1 VKVLNGP
8 LRNVGG
14 CSVGTGRSAGY
25 CVRLVFLDQHPK
37 DSHPPS
43 EKEVPLP
50 NFAPPLPTPTIT
62 DPSTAAASNGR
73 STSPKGRSGFIR
85 VQGARVHNLKN
96 ISVDIPRGKL
106 VVITGLSGSGKSSL
120 AFDTLYAEGQRRY
133 VESLSSYARQ
143 FLGRLEKPDVDRIIG
158 ISPAIAI
165 EQKVMTSNPRSTVG
179 TSTEVYDHLKLLFA
193 RAGHTISPV
202 TGNEVKRNTIEDVVQ
217 GVLSFTEGSTVLI
230 LAPIHVP
237 AGRSLREHFEI
248 LQQQGFA
255 RVHDGKEVFRMEDL
269 LEGKKQLKGTWF
281 LVIDRVVVEHEGVG
295 DERIDSELES
305 RAADSAEAAFFEGQG
320 ELILLGE
327 DENGKQRQLGYS
339 DKFEADG
346 LKFEEPSPN
355 LFSFNDPIGACPRC
369 EGYGNVIGIDRDLVI
384 PDKSLSVYDNAVAPW
399 RGEKLSEWKE
409 DFIRDSSK
417 FDFPIHRAYHELTDV
432 QRDLLWKGARG
443 VRGIDRFFD
452 YVEEKSYKIQYRV
465 LASRYRGKTTCPE
478 CEGTRLRKEAR
489 YVKVGGRDIT
499 QLAHLPLHD
508 SLKFFKELELTEHE
522 QKIASRLLKEI
533 TNRLQYLVDVGVG
546 YLTMDRR
553 SNTLSGGETQRID
566 LATSLGSSLVGS
578 MYILDEPSIGLHSR
592 DTQRLI
598 QVLIKLRDLG
608 NTVIVVE
615 HDEEVMRAADH
626 IIDMGPMAGTH
637 GGNVVFTGTHDQLL
651 HSESLTA
658 RYLTGREKI
667 PMPERRR
674 RVRDRIVL
682 QGAREHN
689 LKNIDVAFPLNM
701 LTVVT
706 GVSGSGKTTLVK
718 RILYPALKRELEGF
732 SDRPGEFSSLS
743 GDIDRIKAVELVD
756 QDPIGRSSRSNPV
769 TYVKAWDDIRQLYS
783 DQELAKMRGYKP
795 SFFSF
800 NVDGGRCEQCQGEG
814 EVHIEMQFMAD
825 ISLKCDACHGKRF
838 KEEILEVKFDGLD
851 VADVLDLTVDD
862 AIVFFQKH
870 VGSSTCANRI
880 IQKILPL
887 QQTGLG
893 YVKLG
898 QSSSTLSGGEAQRI
912 KLASFLTKGQDEKP
926 TLFIFDEPTT
936 GLHFHD
942 IAKLLKAFDML
953 LNNGH
958 SVLVIEHNTEVI
970 ASADHI
976 IDLGPEGGDAG
987 GQLLF
992 SGVPE
997 DLVKVEGSYTA
1008 LAMKGRV

>member
-1 VKVLNGP
+1 MADRP
-8 LRNVGG
+8 
-14 CSVGTGRSAGY
+14 Y
-25 CVRLVFLDQHPK
+25 CVSGELSVEHSK
-37 DSHPPS
+37 DSDQPS
-43 EKEVPLP
+43 KKEVPLP
-50 NFAPPLPTPTIT
+50 NFAPPLPTQKAT
-62 DPSTAAASNGR
+62 DTSRKVISNGQNPA
-73 STSPKGRSGFIR
+73 PKGRSGFIR

-106 VVITGLSGSGKSSL
+106 VVVTGLSGSGKSSL

-193 RAGHTISPV
+193 RAGRTVSPV

-217 GVLSFTEGSTVLI
+217 GVLSYPEGSTVLI

-237 AGRSLREHFEI
+237 AGRDLRQHLEI

-255 RVHDGKEVFRMEDL
+255 RVHDGKEIHRMEDL

-281 LVIDRVVVEHEGVG
+281 LVIDRVVVEREGVG
-295 DERIDSELES
+295 DERIDSEIES

-327 DENGKQRQLGYS
+327 DAKGKQRQLGFS

-369 EGYGNVIGIDRDLVI
+369 EGYGNVIGIDPDLVI

-409 DFIRDSSK
+409 DFIRDSSRH
-417 FDFPIHRAYHELTDV
+417 DFPIHRPYRELTAA

-443 VRGIDRFFD
+443 VRSIDRFFD

-499 QLAHLPLHD
+499 QLARLPLQESLGFFRDLQLNEHD
-508 SLKFFKELELTEHE
+508 
-522 QKIASRLLKEI
+522 QRIASRLLKEI

-578 MYILDEPSIGLHSR
+578 MYILDEPSIGLHTR
-592 DTQRLI
+592 DTHRLI

-637 GGNVVFTGTHDQLL
+637 GGQVVFTGTHADLVK
-651 HSESLTA
+651 SESLTA
-658 RYLTGREKI
+658 KYLTGREKI
-667 PMPERRR
+667 PIPKRRR
-674 RVRDRIVL
+674 SVKDKLILR
-682 QGAREHN
+682 GAREHN

-732 SDRPGEFSSLS
+732 SDRPGDHS
-743 GDIDRIKAVELVD
+743 GIEGDLHRIQAVEMVD

-769 TYVKAWDDIRQLYS
+769 TYVKAWDEIRQLYS
-783 DQELAKMRGYKP
+783 DQELAKVRGYKP

-825 ISLKCDACHGKRF
+825 INLTCDACHGKRF
-838 KEEILEVKFDGLD
+838 KEEILEVKFDGKD

-870 VGSSTCANRI
+870 AANSTCANRI

-887 QQTGLG
+887 QETGLG

-912 KLASFLTKGQDEKP
+912 KLASFLTKGNDEKR

-942 IAKLLKAFDML
+942 IAKLLKAFWML
-953 LNNGH
+953 IDNGH
-958 SVLVIEHNTEVI
+958 SVLVIEHNTDVI
-970 ASADHI
+970 ACADHV

-987 GQLLF
+987 GSVLF
-992 SGVPE
+992 EGVPE
-997 DLVKVEGSYTA
+997 ELVKVKGSYTA
-1008 LAMKGRV
+1008 EAMRGKV